1 MDYYLYAIL
10 IFGAA
15 FILIILCSCTK
26 KKVNKK
32 NSAENPSNYQQCE
45 IYNNI
50 TYESEDSL
58 YSVEPR
64 IFTISQENDAPP
76 SYNSLFPSV

>member
-1 MDYYLYAIL
+1 MSQCKMEYYSYAIL

-15 FILIILCSCTK
+15 FIIIILCSCTNRK
-26 KKVNKK
+26 ENKK
-32 NSAENPSNYQQCE
+32 NRSNQQCE
-45 IYNNI
+45 VYNNI

-58 YSVEPR
+58 YSVEPT

-76 SYNSLFPSV
+76 SYNSLFPGA